1 MFYSSRKHRFYIFAS
16 HFLRLYEWL
25 PYACGMENANTNVK
39 RSDIML
45 FKKFNNIVKK
55 DENVA
60 AVFSLCV
67 KHSNKGR
74 NRDLQFS
81 LNSFHLI
88 LASFWHFENFLWEFI
103 KLTEFNYT

>member
-1 MFYSSRKHRFYIFAS
+1 
-16 HFLRLYEWL
+16 
-25 PYACGMENANTNVK
+25 MENANANMK

-60 AVFSLCV
+60 TVFSLCI
-67 KHSNKGR
+67 KYSNKGR
-74 NRDLQFS
+74 NRDLEFS

-88 LASFWHFENFLWEFI
+88 LASF
-103 KLTEFNYT
+103 